1 MDLTLLII
9 LLVVLMGA
17 VGVVVVYLTVGD
29 PKGGTSPQRS
39 MAVSESLRSLV
50 TAQRNQSEGERSTA
64 ARQNLAL
71 AAAAESE
78 TRRKR
83 VSGSRMTLEKRLRYG
98 QWVISPVQ
106 FRAIQLSLALAGL
119 ALGLFYSWTMALT
132 ALSTGMPWILFDGLL
147 ERSIKKRFKAFDDD
161 YPVFLMQYVSLLK
174 TGMGTIGG
182 LEAASKGL
190 DPESMVRIEIEL
202 LIERLKLGLT
212 EEQAI
217 SAFGE
222 DVAHPELELFV
233 QGLLLSRRV
242 GGTLSTTLERLAKQ
256 VRKRQQFRQQAIAAV
271 GMERGSV
278 YAVSVIMALLMFYIL
293 WVQPD
298 LIIPAFSHP
307 SGIKA
312 IQFGIVGIV
321 FGWYWSAVV
330 TNVKV

>member
-17 VGVVVVYLTVGD
+17 VGVVVIYLTVGD
-29 PKGGTSPQRS
+29 AKSGTTPQRS

-50 TAQRNQSEGERSTA
+50 TAQREQQEGQSST

-78 TRRKR
+78 TKRKKA
-83 VSGSRMTLEKRLRYG
+83 SGSRMTLEKRLRYG
-98 QWVISPVQ
+98 HWVLSPVQ
-106 FRAIQLSLALAGL
+106 FRAIQLCLAFSGL
-119 ALGLFYSWTMALT
+119 AVALFYAFTAALT
-132 ALSTGMPWILFDGLL
+132 ALFTAMPWLLFDGLL
-147 ERSIKKRFKAFDDD
+147 ERSINKRFKAFDDD

-190 DPESMVRIEIEL
+190 DPDSLVRIEIEL
-202 LIERLKLGLT
+202 LVERLKLGLT

-233 QGLLLSRRV
+233 QGLLLSRKV
-242 GGTLSTTLERLAKQ
+242 GGTLSHTLERLAKQ
-256 VRKRQQFRQQAIAAV
+256 VRKRQQFRQQAVSAV
-271 GMERGSV
+271 GLERGSV
-278 YAVSVIMALLMFYIL
+278 YAVTVIMTLLLFYIL

-298 LIIPAFSHP
+298 LILPAFSDP
-307 SGIKA
+307 SGMKA
-312 IQFGIVGIV
+312 VQFGFTGII
-321 FGWYWSAVV
+321 FGWYWSRVI
-330 TNVKV
+330 TNIKV